1 MKKVDYF
8 EIWEQKKLKPKIVVN
23 FNDTVE
29 ETVVETRFTK
39 VIQTPAVLARQ
50 AELEAI
56 KNEIYL
62 SGKNS
67 KSRVE
72 IVTDSNIKNRQN
84 ELLHSRSLLK
94 SLVSA

>member
-8 EIWEQKKLKPKIVVN
+8 ELWEEKKLKPKIVVN
-23 FNDTVE
+23 FSDASQEDVH
-29 ETVVETRFTK
+29 ETKFTK

-62 SGKNS
+62 SERSS

-72 IVTDSNIKNRQN
+72 TVTDANIKNRQS
-84 ELLHSRSLLK
+84 ELLLSRSLLR